1 MNKYTFLVFHKQ
13 YADFLGKLREVGV
26 LHVAEKPEGVVEN
39 DQLREKMQASAMVA
53 KVIEDTK
60 ALMPKDAAPAPADGS
75 NGAELLTQFD
85 EMVAEKYRL
94 QQLMAATEKEAERM
108 DIWGDFDVEKMQQLA
123 KNGYVIQCWS
133 CVPAKFDEEWVSAYN
148 AINIG
153 QLGSLLCFATVTPE
167 PVSIDADLVV
177 LSDMNAAQLTAEVEK
192 IKAQLEAHQNKMQ
205 AWAVNNIANLEKYAL
220 QIEDGIE
227 WQRVELNT
235 TATADDKVMLLEG
248 YAPVENAEAMKAML
262 EAEGVFYEVEL
273 ADEEDERAPIKLKN
287 NAFSKMYEVLTSM
300 YGMPDYGEFDP
311 TPMLAPF
318 FSLFWGMCMGDA
330 GYGLILILL
339 GFLMKSKLGP
349 SMRGMMNLVITLGV
363 FTTVIGA
370 VMGTFFGYNLIE
382 SVNTP
387 AWMKDFMIGGTAEV
401 AGMNFDKMML
411 VALGIGIFHICC
423 AMIVKLVGETMRK
436 GFLNSLS
443 TWGWT
448 LLIVGSVVIASLMIL
463 NVIPAGI
470 TKIAFIAVAGLS
482 AVGIY
487 LLNNI
492 HRNPIMNIFA
502 GLYDTYNMASG
513 LLGDVLSYI
522 RLYALGLAGGL
533 LGGAFNTL
541 AQMAHDGCSS
551 IPGVGVVLGAIFFGL
566 IFTVGHALNIA
577 LSCLSAFV
585 HPLRLSFVE
594 YFKNAGYDGKGVA
607 YKPFRVKE
615 EK

>member
-13 YADFLGKLREVGV
+13 YTDFLEKLRNVGV
-26 LHVAEKPEGVVEN
+26 LHVSERPMGVLEN
-39 DQLREKMQASAMVA
+39 EQLRDKLQASALVS

-60 ALMPKDAAPAPADGS
+60 ALLPKNATPAKANGS

-85 EMVAEKYRL
+85 AMVAEKYRL
-94 QQLMAATEKEAERM
+94 QQLLTTIEKEAERM
-108 DIWGDFDVEKMQQLA
+108 EIWGDFDTEKMQSLA
-123 KNGYVIQCWS
+123 RQGHIIQCWT
-133 CVPAKFDEEWVSAYN
+133 CPPAKFDEEWYSAFN

-153 QLGSLLCFATVTPE
+153 QSGSMLCFATVTHGPLT
-167 PVSIDADLVV
+167 IDADLVT
-177 LSDMNAAQLTAEVEK
+177 LNEKNTSELKAEVKQISAE
-192 IKAQLEAHQNKMQ
+192 IEAHKAKMET
-205 AWAVNNIANLEKYAL
+205 WAVDNIANLEKYAL
-220 QIEDGIE
+220 QIEEGID
-227 WQRVELNT
+227 WKRVEMNT
-235 TATADDKVMLLEG
+235 IATADKKVMLLEG
-248 YAPVENAEAMKAML
+248 YAPVENADALKAML
-262 EAEGVFYEVEL
+262 ESEGVYYEETL
-273 ADEEDERAPIKLKN
+273 ADENDEQTPIKLKN
-287 NAFSKMYEVLTSM
+287 NAFSRMYESLTRM

-311 TPMLAPF
+311 TPILAPF

-330 GYGLILILL
+330 GYGLVLILL
-339 GFLMKSKLGP
+339 GFLAKKKMGE
-349 SMRGMMNLVITLGV
+349 SMRGMMNLVISLGI
-363 FTTVIGA
+363 FTTVVGA

-387 AWMKDFMIGGTAEV
+387 EWMKNFMIGGQTMV
-401 AGMNFDKMML
+401 AGMTFDKMML
-411 VALGIGIFHICC
+411 VALGIGIFHICV

-463 NVIPAGI
+463 GVLPDNIS
-470 TKIAFIAVAGLS
+470 KIALIVVAGLS

-492 HRNPIMNIFA
+492 HRNPIVNIFS

-513 LLGDVLSYI
+513 LLGDILSYI

-533 LGGAFNTL
+533 LGGAFNQL
-541 AQMAHDGCSS
+541 AQMAKDGCSS
-551 IPGVGVVLGAIFFGL
+551 IPGVGIVLGVIFFGL
-566 IFTVGHALNIA
+566 IFVVGHALNIA

-607 YKPFRVKE
+607 YKPFQTKE